1 MSAKETTHWLDRYA
15 NNAHAWRTST
25 TGDGKTLFKRP
36 IGIVESFFD
45 NDGTHYGGRADMT
58 ATFKLAIRHTL
69 SREDLRKRIA
79 AAWCLL
85 RLNHV
90 LLQSH
95 VEEDDQGKKSFV
107 ISVPRSADEA
117 IQCVEKDTTW
127 LEDSGFDDT
136 LQELD
141 LHHHALNV
149 ARIIQPDE
157 CLSKIHVL
165 PLKKSEEQ
173 DAACELRFLIVIAH
187 QISDGLTAY
196 NWFSHL
202 IHILNTP
209 MASIISQIET
219 GIRPENIEARLPP
232 AQEDLYP
239 VLSGNRARRRWFWA
253 VMRVLR
259 HVRQTMAPTF
269 ANPLRRDT
277 RLQGPISLPPTYG
290 SVFDYTPSSLPPL
303 SSAHISVSLS
313 AAASARLIALCRSI
327 HVSIGAG
334 CFALAGLSMMAMHE
348 SRYPDLSSPAPAMGA
363 SFPLNPRAFFAS
375 NPPADSCMLAFSEGI
390 LMPFLPSSLPIEGRF
405 KLVARHAN
413 RELRVYQKR
422 LKEGSQQ
429 LGAFD
434 RYSPA
439 RLLATG
445 YIAQVERVESW
456 MPEGRKTG
464 VSPQGTLTPRVGK
477 YGATCGVSST
487 GSLKAYFRP
496 GEYDLNDPTKDFV
509 ADYRGLKMG
518 VRARDNEFLIGSSTD
533 AAGCVGFGVSYD
545 ENAISQEVAQQWADT
560 ISGLLEPADSP
571 KL

>member
-15 NNAHAWRTST
+15 NNAHAWKAST
-25 TGDGKTLFKRP
+25 TGEGKTLFKRP

-69 SREDLRKRIA
+69 SQEGLRKRIA

-85 RLNHV
+85 CLNHV

-95 VEEDDQGKKSFV
+95 VEEDDQGNKSFV
-107 ISVPRSADEA
+107 ISLPRSADEA
-117 IQCVEKDTTW
+117 IQSVEKDMTW
-127 LEDSGFDDT
+127 LEDLGFDDT

-165 PLKKSEEQ
+165 PLKKSEEGGGMQ
-173 DAACELRFLIVIAH
+173 ELRFLIVIAH

-202 IHILNTP
+202 IRILNTP
-209 MASIISQIET
+209 MASIISQIESA
-219 GIRPENIEARLPP
+219 IRPENVKEKLPP

-239 VLSGNRARRRWFWA
+239 VVSGNRARRRWFWA
-253 VMRVLR
+253 IMRVLR
-259 HVRQTMAPTF
+259 HVRQTMPPIF
-269 ANPLRRDT
+269 PNPLRRET
-277 RLQGPISLPPTYG
+277 RLKGPIPLPPTYG

-303 SSAHISVSLS
+303 ASAHISVSLS
-313 AAASARLIALCRSI
+313 PAASARLIALCRSI
-327 HVSIGAG
+327 NVSIGSG
-334 CFALAGLSMMAMHE
+334 CFALAGLSMMAMHS
-348 SRYPDLSSPAPAMGA
+348 SRYPDRTDIPAMGA

-405 KLVARHAN
+405 KLVAKHAN
-413 RELRVYQKR
+413 SELRVYQKR
-422 LKEGSQQ
+422 LKEESLY

-456 MPEGRKTG
+456 VPEGRKTG
-464 VSPQGTLTPRVGK
+464 VAPQGTLKPRVGR

-496 GEYDLNDPTKDFV
+496 GEYDMNDETKDFV

-545 ENAISQEVAQQWADT
+545 ENAISQEVAQQWAET
-560 ISGLLEPADSP
+560 IRGLLEPADAP